1 MTWNLVTPVVV
12 PTGDLQITARP
23 PQSKHLR
30 LSLVIPTYNERD
42 NLIALLEQLVHL
54 LDTALPNN
62 YELIVVD
69 DNSPDATW
77 RVGLTLAK
85 TYPQLK
91 VMRRMTEKGLSSAV
105 VRGWQVADG
114 QILGVI
120 DADLQHPPD
129 SLLRLL
135 ESLGPEIDLAVASRH
150 VEGGGVSE
158 WSFMRRTLS
167 RGAQILGLV
176 LLPDVVGRVS
186 DPMSGYFLI
195 RREAIAGPIL
205 NPKGYKILLEVLG
218 RGQVRSITEVGYVFQ
233 ERFEG
238 ESKVTWRHYLDYLHH
253 LIRLRID
260 RSALAGTWGWFRKL
274 LHKLPV
280 GRFLRFA
287 TVGFSGVF
295 VDFAV
300 FYFLFNQ
307 LSIGLIAS
315 NVLSAETAIFN
326 NFLWNDAWTFADL
339 SQKQLGWHARG
350 KRFLKFNLIC
360 LAGIVLNT
368 LVVKLLFAGFGVNA
382 YIAKLIAIAV
392 VTIWNFW
399 VNLKLSWR
407 VTEVRRRT
415 DREK

>member
-1 MTWNLVTPVVV
+1 MTWNLVTPLVV
-12 PTGDLQITARP
+12 PTGDLKIAVRS
-23 PQSKHLR
+23 PQSQHLR
-30 LSLVIPTYNERD
+30 LSLVIPTYDERD
-42 NLIALLEQLVHL
+42 NLVALVEKLVHL
-54 LDTALPNN
+54 LDKALPND
-62 YELIVVD
+62 YELILVD
-69 DNSPDATW
+69 DNSPDGTW
-77 RVGLTLAK
+77 KLGLTLAT

-91 VMRRMTEKGLSSAV
+91 VMRRTAEKGLSSAV
-105 VRGWQVADG
+105 IRGWQVAQG
-114 QILGVI
+114 QVLGVI

-129 SLLRLL
+129 SLLELL
-135 ESLGPEIDLAVASRH
+135 DSLSPEVDLAVASRH

-158 WSFMRRTLS
+158 WSFIRRTLS

-186 DPMSGYFLI
+186 DPMSGYFLV
-195 RREAIAGPIL
+195 RWEAIAGPVL

-218 RGQVRSITEVGYVFQ
+218 RGQVRSIAEVGYVFQ
-233 ERFEG
+233 ERSEG
-238 ESKVTWRHYLDYLHH
+238 ESKVTWQHYLDYLHH
-253 LIRLRID
+253 LVRLRAD
-260 RSALAGTWGWFRKL
+260 RSALAGTWSWFRKGL
-274 LHKLPV
+274 RKLPV

-287 TVGFSGVF
+287 MVGFSGVF
-295 VDFAV
+295 VDFAI
-300 FYFLFNQ
+300 FYLLFNQ
-307 LSIGLIAS
+307 LGLGLIIS
-315 NVLSAETAIFN
+315 NVLSAETAICN

-382 YIAKLIAIAV
+382 YIAKLGAIAV

-407 VTEVRRRT
+407 VTDVQKQMRRR
-415 DREK
+415 K